1 MPPQAKFACKPV
13 LAGSVATEAGVS
25 GVCAHYERGE
35 GRVGMEGINRAA
47 SSRRHPLMSSSRGP
61 TFCACGGLAVTSCP
75 WWPALF
81 TPDMTMSA
89 GALEQNT
96 KRATRSIAL
105 PSTTVLD

>member
-47 SSRRHPLMSSSRGP
+47 SSRRHPLMSISRGP

-75 WWPALF
+75 CDQL
-81 TPDMTMSA
+81 
-89 GALEQNT
+89 
-96 KRATRSIAL
+96 
-105 PSTTVLD
+105 STASLVHARHDHVRWGT